1 MEFATWLLMM
11 FQNFCTRTSA
21 SSWVQVWASN
31 LWAKVSLCSPSSL
44 IWGRDD
50 DDDDDDDVG
59 GDNDDDNADNG
70 YNAAESNYC
79 LL

>member
-1 MEFATWLLMM
+1 MALDDDPEL
-11 FQNFCTRTSA
+11 CTITSA

-31 LWAKVSLCSPSSL
+31 LWAKVSFCSPSSL
-44 IWGRDD
+44 IWECDDDD

-59 GDNDDDNADNG
+59 GDNNDDDNADND
-70 YNAAESNYC
+70 YNAEDASYC